1 MLLTEGFDC
10 PPVDCIVT
18 ARPTKSTALYTQM
31 IGRGTRLHPG
41 KRDCLV
47 LDVVG
52 QAGRHD
58 LVTAAG
64 LFGVTPRQMADR
76 TITEAL
82 DEQQREDDEREVR
95 LHAPH
100 GRLVAR
106 PVDLF
111 KQRPLHWVEDASGR
125 FVLAVSDGRITL
137 EQRPRGWTATLSRY
151 NASPVVIARELPLEY
166 AQGVAEDRARQ
177 MGASYLADPNAAWRR
192 RPASEKQLG
201 VLRRRGAY
209 ITPGMTAGE
218 ASDLIS
224 AGQAWR

>member
-18 ARPTKSTALYTQM
+18 ARPTKSTALYTQQ
-31 IGRGTRLHPG
+31 IGRGTRIHPG
-41 KRDCLV
+41 KRDCLI

-64 LFGVTPRQMADR
+64 LFGVTPPQMDGQ
-76 TITEAL
+76 TLTEAI
-82 DEQQREDDEREVR
+82 EAQQREATETETQMPMR
-95 LHAPH
+95 
-100 GRLVAR
+100 GRLVSH
-106 PVDLF
+106 PVELF
-111 KQRPLHWVEDASGR
+111 RQRPLRWVEGAGGR
-125 FVLAVSDGRITL
+125 FVLPIDSGRITL
-137 EQRPRGWTATLSRY
+137 EERPRGWVVSVARY
-151 NASPVVIARELPLEY
+151 NASPVVIARDLPLAY

-177 MGASYLADPNAAWRR
+177 MGGSNLADPSAAWRR

-201 VLRRRGAY
+201 VLRRRGTY
-209 ITPGMTAGE
+209 ITDGMTAGE

-224 AGQAWR
+224 AGR